1 MASFCIQENVNIRT
15 KLFPMVES
23 NPGNI
28 KGKEFFQELLREFWH
43 SHTFKRNVIA
53 VRAKPELILIISD
66 NVKTYFQQRG
76 IDYVLPTD
84 WAVLERLSK

>member
-1 MASFCIQENVNIRT
+1 MSFGTDIC
-15 KLFPMVES
+15 
-23 NPGNI
+23 
-28 KGKEFFQELLREFWH
+28 
-43 SHTFKRNVIA
+43 FKNVIMVPNSQA

-84 WAVLERLSK
+84 WAVLERLSE